1 MQAKEKRMSNIARE
15 IPIETRRRG
24 RWFGRK
30 SAVSLAVLLL
40 LTCVGLGGCNNGPA
54 GLVPVSGKLTLD
66 GKAWPKF
73 GQINFS
79 PVKPIEGHPV
89 LPAMARVNDDG
100 TFAILTPSAPGLVPG
115 EYNVAITCMKEAA
128 DERHAGKSAIPDR
141 YGSPRTSGLKVSIA
155 EGSKPVVL
163 NLDLQSK

>member
-1 MQAKEKRMSNIARE
+1 MNGIARE
-15 IPIETRRRG
+15 LPIGMRRRG
-24 RWFGRK
+24 RCFGRK
-30 SAVSLAVLLL
+30 SAAYLAALLL
-40 LTCVGLGGCNNGPA
+40 LACIGLGGCNNGPA

-100 TFAILTPSAPGLVPG
+100 TFAILTPAAPGLVPG
-115 EYNVAITCMKEAA
+115 EYNVAITCMKEAG
-128 DERHAGKSAIPDR
+128 DERHAGKSAIPEHF
-141 YGSPRTSGLKVSIA
+141 GSPRTSGLKVTIA

-163 NLDLQSK
+163 NLDLKSN